1 MSATAPI
8 GGLISARI
16 VAVATVWLVNNV
28 EFLVSKK
35 PESPAPHA

>member
-1 MSATAPI
+1 MSAIAPI

-28 EFLVSKK
+28 AS
-35 PESPAPHA
+35 HG